1 MSSRA
6 PVDVP
11 TVESVGRVNV
21 LVEGVSGAGK
31 TSVATELERRGEHV
45 VHGDRVLAYQGDP
58 VTGEPTTGPP
68 RHTHHL
74 WRLDAVR
81 DLAADRAVERTF
93 FCGGSRNWPRFLH
106 LFDLVVVLQV
116 DEGTLRRR
124 LAGRAGTDE
133 FGATAEQ
140 RDLVLRVHRTREDVP
155 PGTPLDAT
163 RPVEVVV
170 DDLLGRTAALGGP
183 ACS

>member
-1 MSSRA
+1 M
-6 PVDVP
+6 
-11 TVESVGRVNV
+11 GRVNV

-45 VHGDRVLAYQGDP
+45 VHGDRELAYQGDP
-58 VTGEPTTGPP
+58 ATGEPTTGPP

-74 WRLDAVR
+74 WRFDAVR
-81 DLAADRAVERTF
+81 ELTADPTAERTF
-93 FCGGSRNWPRFLH
+93 FCGGSRNWAWFLD

-116 DEGTLRRR
+116 DEETLRRR

-140 RDLVLRVHRTREDVP
+140 RDLVLGLHRTQDDVP
-155 PGTPLDAT
+155 AGTPLDAT
-163 RPVEVVV
+163 RPVGEVV
-170 DDLLGRTAALGGP
+170 DDLLRRTDGLGGP
-183 ACS
+183 ATW

>member
-1 MSSRA
+1 M
-6 PVDVP
+6 
-11 TVESVGRVNV
+11 GRVNV

-45 VHGDRVLAYQGDP
+45 VHGDRALAHQGDP
-58 VTGEPTTGPP
+58 VTGEPTTGAP

-74 WRLDAVR
+74 WRHDAVR
-81 DLAADRAVERTF
+81 DLAGDRTAARTF
-93 FCGGSRNWPRFLH
+93 FCGGSRNWAWFLD
-106 LFDLVVVLQV
+106 LFDLVVVLEV
-116 DEGTLRRR
+116 DEETLRCR

-133 FGATAEQ
+133 FGATAEE

-170 DDLLGRTAALGGP
+170 DDLLRRTADLGGP
-183 ACS
+183 ASS